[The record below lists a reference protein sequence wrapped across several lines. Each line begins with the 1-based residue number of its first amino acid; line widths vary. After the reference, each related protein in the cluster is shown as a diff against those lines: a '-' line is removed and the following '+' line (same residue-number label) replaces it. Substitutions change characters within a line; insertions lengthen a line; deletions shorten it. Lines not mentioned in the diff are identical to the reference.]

1 LDPQSW
7 EFVKIYR
14 DRISTLAYY
23 FLHFAPPCSIGAWQ
37 TDAGPARPLAPRGSM
52 KHIFAIIS
60 LISLAA
66 CSTPAPEAPT
76 VAAAAAPTDLNCEM
90 TYVTGSALPK
100 KRCETPEEK
109 ERQRKLAQETA
120 GQLSRNVIIQD
131 KPGGLK

>member
-1 LDPQSW
+1 
-7 EFVKIYR
+7 
-14 DRISTLAYY
+14 
-23 FLHFAPPCSIGAWQ
+23 
-37 TDAGPARPLAPRGSM
+37 M
-52 KHIFAIIS
+52 KRIFAICS

-66 CSTPAPEAPT
+66 CSTPAPQSQV
-76 VAAAAAPTDLNCEM
+76 VAAASAPSDVNCEM

-120 GQLSRNVIIQD
+120 GQLSRSVIIQE

>member
-1 LDPQSW
+1 
-7 EFVKIYR
+7 
-14 DRISTLAYY
+14 
-23 FLHFAPPCSIGAWQ
+23 
-37 TDAGPARPLAPRGSM
+37 M
-52 KHIFAIIS
+52 KRIFAIIS

-66 CSTPAPEAPT
+66 CSTPAPDTPV
-76 VAAAAAPTDLNCEM
+76 VATAAPTDLNCEM